1 MWPGAA
7 SRSSAIPAVARRTAD
22 LGALAILPD
31 GLLLRVLGAL
41 PSGADLDAVGAASR
55 TLHAA
60 SRDAGLW
67 RAAVLRRLHPTQGV
81 LGFAGSWRATSVYSD
96 VLFHSRRLAAASV
109 DAAWLAGESVPRVAA
124 ADLTAEAFRSRH
136 ETANTPVVVTGGMAL
151 GVGGVDWADVPAL
164 VARWGGTRFHVG
176 GYELRL
182 ADYVAY
188 AAAATD
194 DQALVLFDRA
204 FVEKGGPGMG
214 GGYRVPAVFEEDLFE
229 RWVLFPPGHPPP
241 GVHTTTTTT
250 TTTDATGATAA
261 SPNPTATAGSLA
273 GDPPTPTPL
282 TATSVVSPL
291 TPLEW
296 WSTYHTAA
304 VASPH
309 CVQATC
315 TAGDV
320 MFIPSGWW
328 HAVLNVDPWTVA
340 VTQNYVSTA
349 NLPRVRHF
357 LHTRR
362 GDVSGVEGGGG
373 PPVTLMVADVV
384 AGLAASAAAIAVTY
398 PLDTL
403 RTRSQAA
410 LLSSTVPTTALGAG
424 WSAAAAGA
432 LATSTVKVLVRTATG
447 GAAPAVA
454 NLVASA
460 VGVPFDVAKTRAQAG
475 VGALRTAAATPPPGV
490 AARAAAALP
499 GWTATLARDVPFAAV
514 EVVGLLALRMVMLM
528 AAKRPGGTWRSVGKR
543 TVDVA
548 RKKAGLR
555 ILFKGVGPRTAAA
568 AVAPLVFLG
577 VFGGVRRAL
586 AGVAAAGDEG
596 GMVGALPLG

>member
-1 MWPGAA
+1 M
-7 SRSSAIPAVARRTAD
+7 AVDCR
-22 LGALAILPD
+22 
-31 GLLLRVLGAL
+31 
-41 PSGADLDAVGAASR
+41 
-55 TLHAA
+55 
-60 SRDAGLW
+60 
-67 RAAVLRRLHPTQGV
+67 
-81 LGFAGSWRATSVYSD
+81 SVYSD

-188 AAAATD
+188 ATAATD

-229 RWVLFPPGHPPP
+229 VLDEGGGVVDGDGGVGNGGGGGRGAVGAPPSSPAGGPTPADSPPARRVGNGGGGGNSGSSGVGGGDSGGFGGGAAEGPRLRRPDYRWLIAGPARSGSTFHTDPNGTSAWNGVLAGTKRWVLFPPGHPPP

-250 TTTDATGATAA
+250 TTTNATGATAA

-296 WSTYHTAA
+296 WSTYHAAA

-373 PPVTLMVADVV
+373 VR
-384 AGLAASAAAIAVTY
+384 LAEALDDALRRRRPAVWAAA
-398 PLDTL
+398 
-403 RTRSQAA
+403 AA
-410 LLSSTVPTTALGAG
+410 DDE
-424 WSAAAAGA
+424 AAAAGA
-432 LATSTVKVLVRTATG
+432 SAAAATAAAAAAAAAPSQLGTAAAAHGASAHPPSVGGGGARKRPRPLWEILGGTARRG
-447 GAAPAVA
+447 GAARPAPPGG
-454 NLVASA
+454 S
-460 VGVPFDVAKTRAQAG
+460 DK
-475 VGALRTAAATPPPGV
+475 GAPSKGAAA
-490 AARAAAALP
+490 AADAAALP
-499 GWTATLARDVPFAAV
+499 QRVPF
-514 EVVGLLALRMVMLM
+514 
-528 AAKRPGGTWRSVGKR
+528 T
-543 TVDVA
+543 
-548 RKKAGLR
+548 
-555 ILFKGVGPRTAAA
+555 
-568 AVAPLVFLG
+568 
-577 VFGGVRRAL
+577 FGF
-586 AGVAAAGDEG
+586 
-596 GMVGALPLG
+596 